1 MPLRGETS
9 IMKKILITGSN
20 GLLGQKL
27 AALLLPRTDV
37 ELLATSRGENKLAEI
52 FPTLAFVSMD
62 VTNREQVERVVA
74 AFKPTHLIHTA
85 AMTNVDQCE
94 TDQAGALRLNRDAVA
109 YVVEACEKHNVH
121 LIHLSTD
128 FIFDGEDGPYDEEAE
143 GNPISFY
150 GETKLMAEEVVKNA
164 ICKWAILRTVLVYG
178 VVNDYGRTN
187 IVLWV
192 RDSLQAGKVIKVVD
206 DQFRTPTLAED
217 LAMGCWLAV
226 EHNAKGIYNI
236 SGREM
241 YTPYQMAMIV
251 ADYFQLN
258 KSLIDKAD
266 ASTFSQAAKRPPRT
280 GFIITKAEREL
291 GYQPHTFLEG
301 IAMVAEQAEMLS

>member
-1 MPLRGETS
+1 
-9 IMKKILITGSN
+9 MKRILITGSN

-27 AALLLPRTDV
+27 ASLLLPRTDV
-37 ELLATSRGENKLAEI
+37 QLLATSRGDNKLADI
-52 FPTLAFVSMD
+52 FPTLSFASLD
-62 VTNREQVERVVA
+62 VTNRKEVDRVVRE
-74 AFKPTHLIHTA
+74 FQPTHLIHTA

-94 TDQAGALRLNRDAVA
+94 TDREGALRLNRDAVA
-109 YVVEACEKHNVH
+109 HVVEACEKHNVH

-128 FIFDGEDGPYDEEAE
+128 FIFDGQAGPYDEEAAA
-143 GNPISFY
+143 NPISFY
-150 GETKLMAEEVVKNA
+150 GETKLMAEKLVQQAK
-164 ICKWAILRTVLVYG
+164 CKWAILRTVLVYG
-178 VVNDYGRTN
+178 VVHDYGRTN

-226 EHNAKGIYNI
+226 KKDAEGVFNI
-236 SGREM
+236 SGKEM

-251 ADYFQLN
+251 ADYFELN

-266 ASTFSQAAKRPPRT
+266 ASTFSQPAQRPPRT
-280 GFIITKAEREL
+280 GFIITKAENEL
-291 GYQPHTFLEG
+291 GYAPHTFLEG
-301 IAMVAEQAEMLS
+301 IAIVARQAKG